1 MFRPLIKLNC
11 SGCLVGEA
19 SVQEIVAP
27 VVEEDDEE
35 DDFRYEMLPTPR
47 TKRISE
53 TDPGYEKIQLK
64 SGDSF
69 NDPRYER
76 IHLRND
82 GETEPNYEVVGFR

>member
-1 MFRPLIKLNC
+1 
-11 SGCLVGEA
+11 LVVSEA
-19 SVQEIVAP
+19 SVQENVAA

-47 TKRISE
+47 KNRISE

-76 IHLRND
+76 IHLKNNGD
-82 GETEPNYEVVGFR
+82 AEPNYEVVGFR